1 MIKESLWK
9 NADVAAALRAAQ
21 AWRQAINV
29 SQHWEIKDGKKLMD
43 FYKSSMRGW
52 AKHAVLLQK
61 LSPKE

>member
-9 NADVAAALRAAQ
+9 NADVAASLRAAQ

-29 SQHWEIKDGKKLMD
+29 SQHYEIKDKDKLIG
-43 FYKSSMRGW
+43 FYKLSMRSW
-52 AKHAVLLQK
+52 AKHALLLQK